1 MNAPLEPP
9 PTGAAP
15 PPQGETS
22 TGLAPNVSGLLCY
35 LLGFV
40 TGIVFLVLETKNQD
54 VRFHAYQSLA
64 TFLAIFVASVLAS
77 IIPLIGWLVSALLT
91 PLALI
96 LWVILMVKAAQGER
110 FKLPWVG
117 DWAEEQVGG
126 SSA

>member
-1 MNAPLEPP
+1 MNAPLEPLP
-9 PTGAAP
+9 ADD
-15 PPQGETS
+15 TS
-22 TGLAPNVSGLLCY
+22 TGLAPNVSALLCY

-40 TGIVFLVLETKNQD
+40 TGIIFLVLETKNQD

-64 TFLAIFVASVLAS
+64 TFLSIFVISVVAG
-77 IIPLIGWLVSALLT
+77 IIPLVGWLVSALLT
-91 PLALI
+91 PLSLV

-126 SSA
+126 PSA